1 MKRRWGGALA
11 AAFLLM
17 TLGTG
22 VAMILAATGV
32 IPSDDRDFGAPRWIV
47 VVLGAVLVAMGLY
60 PVLASR
66 ATGAQRGLLGGAF
79 ALVFLTAASVFLT
92 WAALTGAAGR
102 SALRVGGAPVP
113 LPEPV
118 QSMLGRVFVVFC
130 AALMDTITVVGWWA
144 MGRHLWRGRPRDSSR
159 P

>member
-1 MKRRWGGALA
+1 MIRWRGGAFA
-11 AAFLLM
+11 VAFLLL

-32 IPSDDRDFGAPRWIV
+32 IPSDDHGFGAPRWIV
-47 VVLGAVLVAMGLY
+47 VVLGAVFVAMGLY
-60 PVLASR
+60 PVLASW

-79 ALVFLTAASVFLT
+79 ALLFFTAASVFLT
-92 WAALTGAAGR
+92 WAALTGAEGR
-102 SALRVGGAPVP
+102 SALRVGGALVP
-113 LPEPV
+113 LPEPM
-118 QSMLGRVFVVFC
+118 QSLLGRAFVVFC

-144 MGRHLWRGRPRDSSR
+144 MGRYLWRGRARHSAR